1 MLLQCR
7 FIGFGKTVCLSICL
21 LAYFEIIRCIR
32 LFFSRACPE
41 SSVPGRTVLVFDN
54 TEFNLVKGYST
65 TSGFFTAPLKGIYS
79 FSVTLETTGSEIDAF
94 IVKNNENIA
103 NLYGNSDGRNGAVSR
118 ASTYVHMNEGTRR
131 GWNGPDKVQWS
142 SREEFILSLWEI
154 LS

>member
-1 MLLQCR
+1 M
-7 FIGFGKTVCLSICL
+7 
-21 LAYFEIIRCIR
+21 
-32 LFFSRACPE
+32 
-41 SSVPGRTVLVFDN
+41 SSDIHVAGRTVLVFDN

-118 ASTYVHMNEGTRR
+118 ASTYVHMNEGDQTWVEWA
-131 GWNGPDKVQWS
+131 GQSPVVIKGGIHSQFVGNLVMND
-142 SREEFILSLWEI
+142 
-154 LS
+154 